1 MSRIRRKID
10 SIKIRDG
17 MVSDI
22 IINALTNEGYDIDF
36 NNDDSNYKNN
46 ITLDIYIVEEKTIEK
61 KEENINKYY

>member
-17 MVSDI
+17 RVSDI